1 MQTMEETRIIVSLC
15 NMTLSEL
22 IFSYSESWM
31 WDVWFDKIFDELN
44 KCVFDGF
51 SSRFECSDA
60 NLTEDGN
67 FS

>member
-1 MQTMEETRIIVSLC
+1 MQTIEETKIIVSLC

-31 WDVWFDKIFDELN
+31 LDVWFDKILDELN
-44 KCVFDGF
+44 KCVFDEC
-51 SSRFECSDA
+51 SSRLEFSDA

>member
-22 IFSYSESWM
+22 IFSYSERWM
-31 WDVWFDKIFDELN
+31 WDVLFDKILDELN
-44 KCVFDGF
+44 KCVCDEF
-51 SSRFECSDA
+51 SSRFEFSDP
-60 NLTEDGN
+60 NLTVDGN